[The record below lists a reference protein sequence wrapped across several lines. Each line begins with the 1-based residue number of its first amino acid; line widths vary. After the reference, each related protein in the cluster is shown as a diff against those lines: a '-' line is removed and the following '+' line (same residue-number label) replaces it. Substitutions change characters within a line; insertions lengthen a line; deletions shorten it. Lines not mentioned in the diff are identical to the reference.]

1 MPFPR
6 IVFCALCALLLCA
19 CAPQANVPQVGA
31 ASVDA
36 EAKYQQTLVLRDSVD
51 KADRLARVS
60 WNILAANAELCGDTV
75 ERGVG
80 LSFLELDDYK
90 KEQREFVKEMLGI
103 SWRPTVFQAPPG
115 SPGAIAGLRRGDIV
129 LAIAGLKPENKKQA
143 REALEDALEKGGDIP
158 IEVERAGQPLALVLK
173 PMLVCDYPVVL
184 DMDPEVNAYADGSRI
199 IVNMGMLKFVRSDD
213 ELGGIIGHEL
223 AHNTRRHMR
232 DKQRNATLGRL
243 LIDLPVAVFTGV
255 NPNLGWQLGRNM
267 YSQEYEF
274 EADYVGLYHSARA
287 GYDTRSVAEI
297 WRRMALDDPRAITMG
312 TTHPST
318 SKRFVAL
325 DAGGA
330 EIAAKRKAGKPL
342 RPEIKGEA
350 QQAETPAAPAAST
363 APTPSASATPAIP
376 SDAPKQTETTIP
388 GVEAQ

>member
-1 MPFPR
+1 MSFPR
-6 IVFCALCALLLCA
+6 FVTCALCAVLLCA

-51 KADRLARVS
+51 KMDRLARVS
-60 WNILAANAELCGDTV
+60 WNILAANAELCEDKVT
-75 ERGVG
+75 RGVG
-80 LSFLELDDYK
+80 LSFLELDDYAK
-90 KEQREFVKEMLGI
+90 DKREFVKEVLGI

-115 SPGAIAGLRRGDIV
+115 SPGDIAGLRRGDV
-129 LAIAGLKPENKKQA
+129 VVSIAGLKPENKKQA
-143 REALEDALEKGGDIP
+143 REVLEAALEKSGDIP
-158 IEVERAGQPLALVLK
+158 IQVERAGQAMAFVMHPVAL
-173 PMLVCDYPVVL
+173 CDYPVVRSQ
-184 DMDPEVNAYADGSRI
+184 DKEINAYADGAK
-199 IVNMGMLKFVRSDD
+199 IVVNQGMLKFVRSDD
-213 ELGGIIGHEL
+213 ELAGILGHEL
-223 AHNTRRHMR
+223 AHNVRKHIR
-232 DKQRNATLGRL
+232 DMQVNSTLGRL

-274 EADYVGLYHSARA
+274 EADYVGLYFTARA

-297 WRRMALDDPRAITMG
+297 WRRMAVENPKAITMG

-342 RPEIKGEA
+342 RPELKGEP
-350 QQAETPAAPAAST
+350 QPAETPAAPAAMTS
-363 APTPSASATPAIP
+363 SG
-376 SDAPKQTETTIP
+376 DPKEMEISLP
-388 GVEAQ
+388 EVEAQ

>member
-1 MPFPR
+1 MSCSRF
-6 IVFCALCALLLCA
+6 VSCALCAMLLCA
-19 CAPQANVPQVGA
+19 CAPQANVPQVGE

-51 KADRLARVS
+51 KIDRLTRVA
-60 WNILAANAELCGDTV
+60 WNIRAANAELCGDTV
-75 ERGVG
+75 VRGVG
-80 LSFLELDDYK
+80 LSFLELDDYDK
-90 KEQREFVKEMLGI
+90 DKREFVKEVLGI

-115 SPGAIAGLRRGDIV
+115 SPGAVAGLRRGDIV
-129 LAIAGLKPENKKQA
+129 LSIAGLKTESKKQA
-143 REALEDALEKGGDIP
+143 REVLDAAVKKGGDIP
-158 IEVERAGQPLALVLK
+158 IEVERAGQRLAFVLK
-173 PMLVCDYPVVL
+173 PMLLCDYPVAL
-184 DMDPEVNAYADGSRI
+184 DQNQEVNAYADGSKI
-199 IVNMGMLKFVRSDD
+199 VVNMGMLKFVRSDD
-213 ELGGIIGHEL
+213 ELAGILGHEM
-223 AHNTRRHMR
+223 AHNVRKHIR
-232 DKQRNATLGRL
+232 DMQVNSTLGRL

-274 EADYVGLYHSARA
+274 EADYVGLYFTARA

-297 WRRMALDDPRAITMG
+297 WRRMALDNPRGITMG

-342 RPEIKGEA
+342 RPEIKGQPSQPEA
-350 QQAETPAAPAAST
+350 SPQASQPEVPK
-363 APTPSASATPAIP
+363 ATTTELPEAIP
-376 SDAPKQTETTIP
+376 Q
-388 GVEAQ
+388 